1 MKKMR
6 KAGCLSGLFT
16 CLALLSGVS
25 GCDDAQDIQNW
36 VENTNK
42 LRIAAKQQGGIE
54 PYRQEQFKALKA
66 YFAELNQMAL
76 ALKNDAKLSE
86 RFNNAVSHA
95 DLKVTCGKVFL
106 TKPEWQLMVDRC
118 TRNTF
123 FLCAEEVRAY
133 PEMVMAMRGALH
145 VDHQRRFDQTPACR
159 GAL

>member
-42 LRIAAKQQGGIE
+42 LRISAKQQGDIE

-76 ALKNDAKLSE
+76 ALRNDAKLSE

-106 TKPEWQLMVDRC
+106 TKLEWQLMVDRC
-118 TRNTF
+118 TRNNF
-123 FLCAEEVRAY
+123 FLCAEEVKSYGDVVAAIRGYLSA
-133 PEMVMAMRGALH
+133 EMK
-145 VDHQRRFDQTPACR
+145 QKFDGTPACAA
-159 GAL
+159 AL